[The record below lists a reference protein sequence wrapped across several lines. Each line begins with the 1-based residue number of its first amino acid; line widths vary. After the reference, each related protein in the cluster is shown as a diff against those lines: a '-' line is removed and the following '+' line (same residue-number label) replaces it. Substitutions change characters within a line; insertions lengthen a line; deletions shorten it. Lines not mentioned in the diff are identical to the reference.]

1 MANQQFFLFHGNDD
15 YTSLEN
21 LKSWVTVFK
30 KKYPESSLIFINA
43 DEVSYFDFLK
53 DIESRATAGSLFDEI
68 KLVVVKR
75 INAYLNNKSYNLQ
88 SLTKVLDLIPKKTFL
103 VFWAD
108 GEVNQKSELVNY
120 FNKGAQSKVKHFSKP
135 ESANGFN
142 SWLEKAATSKN
153 LTLSS
158 SDLNLLAQY
167 FGRDLIRKSNR
178 EILLPFNLGEITT
191 YLEAI
196 SASLAVESDTKKVIT
211 DLVTPKVNPIIFDL
225 TDLII
230 KQNTHASLDK
240 LELLI
245 KIYDPI
251 EISAIIYW
259 QFRIILKIIAARE
272 LKNLDSE
279 TMRVS
284 KLSYFLYNKA
294 QSMAQKISVDQIEI
308 IYQILLEHDYRQK
321 SGYDPNWLLDLLII
335 KLCQIDFTS
344 NAPKPFQ
351 Q

>member
-1 MANQQFFLFHGNDD
+1 MANQQLFLFHGNDNF
-15 YTSLEN
+15 TSLEN
-21 LKSWVTVFK
+21 LKSWVNVFK
-30 KKYPESSLIFINA
+30 TKYPESSLIFINA
-43 DEVSYFDFLK
+43 DEVSYSDFLK

-75 INAYLNNKSYNLQ
+75 INAYFNNKSYDLK
-88 SLTKVLDLIPKKTFL
+88 SLIKILDMIPEKTFL

-108 GEVNQKSELVNY
+108 REVNQKSELVNY
-120 FNKGAQSKVKHFSKP
+120 FNKGVQSRVKLFSKP
-135 ESANGFN
+135 ESAHGFN
-142 SWLEKAATSKN
+142 LWLEKAANSKN

-178 EILLPFNLGEITT
+178 ETLIPFNLGEIST

-196 SASLAVESDTKKVIT
+196 SASLALESDTKKIIT

-230 KQNTHASLDK
+230 KQDTRGSLDK
-240 LELLI
+240 LELLT

-272 LKNLDSE
+272 LGNSNSE
-279 TMRVS
+279 IMRVS
-284 KLSYFLYNKA
+284 KLSYFLYNKV
-294 QSMAQKISVDQIEI
+294 QSIAQKISLDKIET

-321 SGYDPNWLLDLLII
+321 SGFDQNWLLDLLII
-335 KLCQIDFTS
+335 KLCQIDFNSRTS
-344 NAPKPFQ
+344 
-351 Q
+351 